1 MGHKAK
7 IAKREFGSIGKI
19 EEEFLE
25 LMDAWEQN
33 NRIMTLIELSD
44 LVGAIQGFLE
54 NQFAYTVNLNDVLKM
69 KEATRSAF
77 LSGERK

>member
-1 MGHKAK
+1 MELLEKLK
-7 IAKREFGSIGKI
+7 KS
-19 EEEFLE
+19 FLS
-25 LMDAWEQN
+25 LWMLWEQN

-54 NQFAYTVNLNDVLKM
+54 KEFAHTVNLNDVLKM
-69 KEATRSAF
+69 KEATRSGAF